1 MKFVNDRIDFL
12 KCVADALPEDSTCL
26 EIGVLNGEFST
37 NILEQIN
44 PRKLCLVDPWKQG
57 SDKNG
62 EETVFESSYGKKF
75 TAWSNGDHLQEVKEK
90 FHNEI
95 TKGQVSIQVGYSY
108 DVVEEF
114 PDNYFDFIY
123 IDGCHLYGC
132 VKSDLNTYWPKL
144 KKGGLMC
151 GHDYHDNYPGVIKA
165 VEEFKPMHGLKLLA
179 TSNHTDWALTPKN
192 T

>member
-1 MKFVNDRIDFL
+1 MRFTNDRINFL
-12 KCVADALPEDSTCL
+12 EYISEYIPKGSVAA
-26 EIGVLNGEFST
+26 EIGVFKGEFSDK
-37 NILEQIN
+37 ILKQIN
-44 PRKLCLVDPWKQG
+44 PKKLYLIDPWELG
-57 SDKNG
+57 YDKNG
-62 EETVFESSYGKKF
+62 E
-75 TAWSNGDHLQEVKEK
+75 TATYKSTNGEKLTAYSNEENSQEVKEK

-95 TKGQVSIQVGYSY
+95 IKGQVSIQVGYSY

-132 VKSDLNTYWPKL
+132 VKSDLNMYWPKL

-179 TSNHTDWALTPKN
+179 ISNHTDWALTPKN